1 MVDELWTSIEGMGLR
16 FKNSRWSITMDGD
29 DVYIYIYTVYGD
41 DGEKLADSDL
51 SCKRDGATRPS
62 GLLHLASLFAT
73 PSILAAQVDSY
84 EFLPGQLS

>member
-1 MVDELWTSIEGMGLR
+1 
-16 FKNSRWSITMDGD
+16 MDGD
-29 DVYIYIYTVYGD
+29 DVYIYTHKYTYIYIYIYGD
-41 DGEKLADSDL
+41 DGEKWADSDL